1 MRVLHVNRSLP
12 TIVEINGK
20 PVATGIYKQPVSGPV
35 AVHPLGL
42 EGDGQAD
49 LTVHR
54 GEHQAVYAYPVE
66 HYAAWEAELAAGPYP
81 PGTFGENLTT
91 SGLLEADVCI
101 GDIHRIGTLV
111 LQVTSARIPCFKL
124 GHKLGRPD
132 ILKRFLHSRRSGF
145 YYKVCEPGIIE
156 AGAGLDIITR
166 DSRQVSV
173 SDLLG
178 MHRLG
183 EGDPALLRRVLEIEA
198 LSPSVRRDLEARLAK

>member
-12 TIVEINGK
+12 TIVEINGRSV
-20 PVATGIYKQPVSGPV
+20 PTGIYKQQVVGPV

-49 LTVHR
+49 LTVHG
-54 GEHQAVYAYPVE
+54 GEHQAVYAYPAE
-66 HYAAWEAELAAGPYP
+66 HYAAWEAELAAGPFP

-91 SGLLEADVCI
+91 AGLLEAEVCI
-101 GDIHRIGTLV
+101 GDIHRIGTVV

-145 YYKVCEPGIIE
+145 YYKVCEPGSIE
-156 AGAGLDIITR
+156 AGAEVEIIAR
-166 DSRQVSV
+166 DPRRVSV

-183 EGDPALLRRVLEIEA
+183 EGDPSSLRRALEIEA
-198 LSPSVRRDLEARLAK
+198 LSPSVRHDLEARLGK